1 MDIQEALKDKVV
13 RVEAMRDSF
22 PLFFAYHFGRKFTD
36 FQKDWLKSLQS
47 NKNTMLIA
55 FRASRKTTMVRGY
68 VVWSIVYKKDTSII
82 RQSYEDT
89 LSAESVREIAKMLCK
104 PSIVEDYGQ
113 LFPFESK
120 KEDLAK
126 RSLSNFEAT
135 NGVKIASK
143 SLWQTLRG
151 ANTYD
156 MQEGMSSRPT
166 LLILDDIDVM
176 KSVTTADIINSN
188 ERKILSETIWA
199 LDPLKRKIIF
209 LWNVIQEDG
218 VVPRF
223 WRNYQNNHR
232 RNCFWQALFDKKD
245 NNVRPEVFMD
255 DVIEELKA
263 DGKVS
268 RQQNYLLIPST
279 AGSGVFVRE
288 YFDYFLLSHFEDI
301 DSPLKKHDLRV
312 WLFVDPAFSTLDS
325 SDDAVVLWLA
335 EHKASKACY
344 LLEWYADTSAPSRTI
359 NNIIIMYNNLQAQW
373 FTPEF
378 ISVEDVKINK
388 QQTQFINDL
397 RAELLKYQ
405 ITIPLYLYQPRTNKN
420 ARIKDNLEPIMS
432 MKWLKFSRNLDKNFL
447 FKLEQQLLEHPNWD
461 HDDIVDCLAQ
471 WVETFRKKTEKAPTT
486 QQPQVSLLTRQR
498 TNESI
503 GSKFSARRGTISR

>member
-13 RVEAMRDSF
+13 RTEAMRESF
-22 PLFFAYHFGRKFTD
+22 PLFFAYHFWRKFTE

-68 VVWSIVYKKDTSII
+68 VVRSIVYKKDTSII
-82 RQSYEDT
+82 WQSYEDT

-104 PSIVEDYGQ
+104 PSIVEDYGN

-156 MQEGMSSRPT
+156 MQEWMSSRPT

-176 KSVTTADIINSN
+176 KSVTTSDIINAN

-209 LWNVIQEDG
+209 LWNVIQEDW

-223 WRNYQNNHR
+223 WRNYKWNHR
-232 RNCFWQALFDKKD
+232 RNCYWQALFDEK
-245 NNVRPEVFMD
+245 NNNIRPEVFTD
-255 DVIEELKA
+255 DVVEELKA

-279 AGSGVFVRE
+279 AWSWVFVRE

-301 DSPLKKHDLRV
+301 DSPLKKHDLRI
-312 WLFVDPAFSTLDS
+312 WIFVDPAFSTSDS
-325 SDDAVVLWLA
+325 SDDAVVLWVW
-335 EHKASKACY
+335 EHRASKACY
-344 LLEWYADTSAPSRTI
+344 LIDWYADTSAPSKTI
-359 NNIIIMYNNLQAQW
+359 NRIIVMYNAMKDNW

-397 RAELLKYQ
+397 RAKLLEFQ
-405 ITIPLYLYQPRTNKN
+405 ITIPLYLFQPRQNKN

-432 MKWLKFSRNLDKNFL
+432 MKWFKFSRNLDKNFL
-447 FKLEQQLLEHPNWD
+447 FKSEQQLLEYPNGD
-461 HDDIVDCLAQ
+461 HDDIIDTMWQ
-471 WVETFRKKTEKAPTT
+471 SVEVFRKREEKAKPTPRPT
-486 QQPQVSLLTRQR
+486 VSLLTRKQNDVWW
-498 TNESI
+498 T
-503 GSKFSARRGTISR
+503 KFGARRGTVSR

>member
-1 MDIQEALKDKVV
+1 MDLQEALKDKVV

-22 PLFFAYHFGRKFTD
+22 PLFLAYHFWWKFTD

-68 VVWSIVYKKDTSII
+68 VVRSIVYKKDTSII
-82 RQSYEDT
+82 WQSYEET
-89 LSAESVREIAKMLCK
+89 LSNESVREIAKMLCK
-104 PSIVEDYGQ
+104 SSIVKDYWN

-156 MQEGMSSRPT
+156 MQEWMSARPT

-176 KSVTTADIINSN
+176 KSVTTSDIINAN
-188 ERKILSETIWA
+188 ERKILSETIGA

-209 LWNVIQEDG
+209 LWNVIQEDW

-223 WRNYQNNHR
+223 WRNYNWNPR
-232 RNCFWQALFDKKD
+232 WNCYWQALFDSKD
-245 NNVRPEVFMD
+245 NNVRPEVFTE

-279 AGSGVFVRE
+279 AWSWVFVRE
-288 YFDYFLLSHFEDI
+288 YFDYFLLSHFEDV

-312 WLFVDPAFSTLDS
+312 WIFVDPAFSTSDT
-325 SDDAVVLWLA
+325 SDDAVILWVG
-335 EHKASKACY
+335 EHRASKACY
-344 LLEWYADTSAPSRTI
+344 LLNWYADTSAPSKTI
-359 NNIIIMYNNLQAQW
+359 NRIIVMYNSLKDQW

-397 RAELLKYQ
+397 RAELLKFE
-405 ITIPLYLYQPRTNKN
+405 ITIPLYLFQPRTNKN

-447 FKLEQQLLEHPNWD
+447 FKTEQQLLEFPNGD
-461 HDDIVDCLAQ
+461 HDDIIDTLWQAI
-471 WVETFRKKTEKAPTT
+471 ETFRKRTEKEK
-486 QQPQVSLLTRQR
+486 PQERATVSLLTRQKNGLQW
-498 TNESI
+498 T
-503 GSKFSARRGTISR
+503 KYSARRWTVSR